1 MIVVVII
8 GLFAGSILF
17 SMRLDGDERALERE
31 ALRFEGLVSLLRE
44 EALMQNRDYG
54 IAFSSTGY
62 RFFVFDY
69 VQFAW
74 LPPPND
80 RLFVDYSLPQEQQLE
95 LRIEDRDLDLD
106 RAFQETAAEEDAP
119 EPQLLVLSTGEITPF
134 ELELYRDPNGGRL
147 QLTGEL
153 NGTMTVA
160 RNGFDE

>member
-1 MIVVVII
+1 
-8 GLFAGSILF
+8 
-17 SMRLDGDERALERE
+17 
-31 ALRFEGLVSLLRE
+31 
-44 EALMQNRDYG
+44 MQNRDYG
-54 IAFSSTGY
+54 ISFSSTGY